1 MARLATLLLVLL
13 ACLPAAAQAAPYS
26 SHSQLYAC
34 CTDAETKEAMFR
46 EAKDSGAAYIRVDL
60 QMEAMFSR
68 GQEPDWTGPDEVAA
82 LSRRFDLP
90 VLAVLVGVPRENT
103 DCLDITD
110 WMGSFRCAPVDAA
123 EWGEQ
128 AGQVAAHLEG
138 VIDHFQIG
146 NEPDADWAFF
156 GDAADYAR
164 MLSAAYDE
172 IHAQARGATV
182 VLGPTMRLN
191 SEGTSWL
198 DQVFRVPGANAAAK
212 FDVASMH
219 LRGWMTQMTDAMQQ
233 RRAFLR
239 GWGRDVPM
247 WITEHG
253 YSADSAW
260 QFDPAYRGGE
270 DAQASYLAYSLPL
283 LAKAGAAQVFVTL
296 RDGGDAQYAR
306 EGIVGG
312 TGPGYRRKP
321 AWYAVREAAQKWGLP
336 DPPPPAAPPV
346 ARVAAPAPFLF
357 RSSFV
362 SSRVG
367 ARHLKRTTHRV
378 TVSGRFRGRGCSGRV
393 ALTYRLRRM
402 RTVKRTLRVGRDCRY
417 RGVVDLRTPA
427 RLRRADRLK
436 IGQRFTG
443 NGATPAGTGRTLSV
457 KLSRP
462 PRRA

>member
-46 EAKDSGAAYIRVDL
+46 EAKASGAAYIRVDF
-60 QMEAMFSR
+60 EIETMFTR
-68 GQEPDWTGPDEVAA
+68 GQPTDWSGPDEVAA

-103 DCLDITD
+103 DCQDITD
-110 WMGSFRCAPVDAA
+110 WLGSFRCAPVDAA

-128 AGQVAAHLEG
+128 AGQVAAHFDGE
-138 VIDHFQIG
+138 IDHFQIG
-146 NEPDADWAFF
+146 NEPDGGWAFL

-172 IHAQARGATV
+172 IHAQAPGATV
-182 VLGPTMRLN
+182 VLGPTMRLTAQ
-191 SEGTSWL
+191 GTNWL
-198 DQVFRVPGANAAAK
+198 DQVFRTPGANAAHK

-219 LRGWMTQMTDAMQQ
+219 LRGWMAQMTEAMQQ

-239 GWGRDVPM
+239 SWGRDVPM

-253 YSADSAW
+253 YSAESAW

-270 DAQASYLAYSLPL
+270 DAQASYLATSLPL

-296 RDGGDAQYAR
+296 RDGGDAQYAQ

-312 TGPGYRRKP
+312 TGPAYRRKP
-321 AWYAVREAAQKWGLP
+321 AWFAVRDAAQRWGQP
-336 DPPPPAAPPV
+336 EPPAAPVPPPT
-346 ARVAAPAPFLF
+346 AQAAAPPRFLF
-357 RSSFV
+357 RPSFV
-362 SSRVG
+362 ASRAA
-367 ARHLKRTTHRV
+367 ARRLRGSTHRI
-378 TVSGRFRGRGCSGRV
+378 TVSGRFRGRGCGGRV
-393 ALTYRLRRM
+393 ALTFRLRGM
-402 RTVKRTLRVGRDCRY
+402 RTVKRSLRVGTDCRY
-417 RGVVDLRTPA
+417 RGVVTCA
-427 RLRRADRLK
+427 RRRSCAEP
-436 IGQRFTG
+436 TG
-443 NGATPAGTGRTLSV
+443 
-457 KLSRP
+457 
-462 PRRA
+462 